1 VARSQ
6 FKTSTEGNVL
16 SRLLVA
22 LALAWTSLHAQAV
35 PPSTT
40 QPVNAVIEWNRT
52 LLTIVR
58 TPGAQPA
65 TIHSTRSYAILH
77 GAILGAVNSAD
88 RRFDPYFVQPS
99 HIARHASPTAAAHQ
113 AAHDVLVALYPTFQT
128 TLDTE
133 LQQDLDQI
141 PDGKSKTDGIA
152 IGKTAAAQILAA
164 RSNDGSAVVPPPF
177 VAGTQPGDYQITP
190 PNFPAPVLRQWP
202 DVTPFVISRG
212 DRFRPVPPPTLTSL
226 QYAQAFNEVKSLGF
240 AGSTT
245 RTAEQTTIGRF
256 WGGSIQNFWNEIAQT
271 AALGRHLD
279 LRQTA
284 RLFAVLNF
292 TLADTAI
299 AFYDAKYFY
308 SFWRPVTAV
317 RSADDDGNP
326 DTAADPTWLP
336 LSTNTAPDPSYPGAH
351 SAVSAAGAEI
361 LRDLLGD
368 KFNFDVTSESLPGV
382 TRHFTSFT
390 SAAQEAGL
398 SRIYA
403 GQHFRFDHDAGRFLG
418 QRVAISVLVR
428 VFLHR

>member
-1 VARSQ
+1 M
-6 FKTSTEGNVL
+6 STEGNVL

-22 LALAWTSLHAQAV
+22 LALAWTSLHAQAI
-35 PPSTT
+35 PPSQTN

-65 TIHSTRSYAILH
+65 TIHSTRSYAMLH
-77 GAILGAVNSAD
+77 AAILDAVNSTD
-88 RRFDPYFVQPS
+88 RSFTNLAQPS
-99 HIARHASPTAAAHQ
+99 HIVRHASLSAAAHQ
-113 AAHDVLVALYPTFQT
+113 AAHDVLVALYPAFQA
-128 TLDTE
+128 TLDSE

-141 PDGKSKTDGIA
+141 PDSKSKTDGIA
-152 IGKTAAAQILAA
+152 IGRIAASQILAA
-164 RSNDGSAVVPPPF
+164 RSDDGSAIVPPPF
-177 VAGTQPGDYQITP
+177 VAGTQPGNYQITP

-202 DVTPFVISRG
+202 DVTPFVITRA
-212 DRFRPVPPPTLTSL
+212 DRFRPFPPSPLTSL
-226 QYAQAFNEVKSLGF
+226 QYTAAFNEVKSLGLI
-240 AGSTT
+240 GSTT

-256 WGGSIQNFWNEIAQT
+256 WGGTIQNFWNEIAQT
-271 AALGRHLD
+271 AALSHHLD
-279 LRQTA
+279 LQQTA

-292 TLADTAI
+292 ALADTAI

-317 RSADDDGNP
+317 RSAEDDGNP
-326 DTAADPTWLP
+326 DTAADPAWLP
-336 LSTNTAPDPSYPGAH
+336 LPTNTAADPSYPGAH

-368 KFNFDVTSESLPGV
+368 RFSFDVTSESLPGV

-390 SAAQEAGL
+390 AAAQEAGL

-403 GQHFRFDHDAGRFLG
+403 GQHFRFDHDAGKFLG
-418 QRVAISVLVR
+418 QRVARSVIEGIH
-428 VFLHR
+428 HRR